1 MAHDRYDQDAPH
13 ASGRERSFDRDHDA
27 GRRDTPRSGSA
38 YGATRPRDT
47 DDDYTRQLRDR
58 YGHGQGGHDRSAY
71 PQGGY
76 GGSPE
81 DRGVQTA
88 GSRADAAMNVARN
101 RPFGDPRSGLADG
114 ITGLYGGGDDQ
125 PRRTSAAHPGEDDP
139 HRGGFRGHGPKGY
152 RRSDARITE
161 ELCERLTDDDDID
174 ASAISVEISD
184 GVATLTGTVPDRR
197 MKHRAEDLAES
208 CSGVS
213 DVDNRLRVVR
223 SDGAQGAGGPGDRG
237 R

>member
-1 MAHDRYDQDAPH
+1 MAHERDDQHASR
-13 ASGRERSFDRDHDA
+13 ASGRERNRDHDHDTD
-27 GRRDTPRSGSA
+27 RRDTPRSGSA
-38 YGATRPRDT
+38 SGASRSRDT
-47 DDDYTRQLRDR
+47 DDDYTRALRDR
-58 YGHGQGGHDRSAY
+58 YGHGQGGYDRSAY
-71 PQGGY
+71 PQGGH

-114 ITGLYGGGDDQ
+114 ITGLYEGGDDQ
-125 PRRTSAAHPGEDDP
+125 PRRTSVAHPGQDAP
-139 HRGGFRGHGPKGY
+139 RRGGFRGHGPKGY
-152 RRSDARITE
+152 RRTDARIIE
-161 ELCERLTDDDDID
+161 DVCERLTDDDDVD
-174 ASAISVEISD
+174 ASAISVEVSD

-208 CSGVS
+208 CAGVS
-213 DVDNRLRVVR
+213 DVENRLRVVR
-223 SDGAQGAGGPGDRG
+223 PGGGSSGSDDRG